1 MNGNKYIK
9 CIYPIRIFP
18 FPVLLDSLNKNRW
31 INLPTVKS
39 HICIYVHRLIIYRK
53 GNSLSFSVMPHIHAL
68 IKIAH
73 CNFICKTPLRVY
85 KGNRIIPTICKH
97 IAANNSLPGGYIGVG
112 IDESANYRIV
122 VSGLAVVEAGF
133 GIVVIASVTQGVDGC
148 VGAGG
153 RDRIAVGV
161 VFVISGGAAGG
172 VYQSYDVA
180 LEVGD
185 VIVDRAVLLHGN
197 GGAVGVVEEVQDGG
211 AVGFAEEFGAGVVR
225 NIVSTS
231 PVSVYTKSPFPS
243 IWLISKY
250 PSPVLGTMTKGMQ
263 YTL

>member
-68 IKIAH
+68 IKLAH

-112 IDESANYRIV
+112 IDESANCGII

-133 GIVVIASVTQGVDGC
+133 GIVVVAAVSEGVNGC
-148 VGAGG
+148 MGAGG
-153 RDRIAVGV
+153 RDCIAVGV
-161 VFVISGGAAGG
+161 VFVISGGIACG
-172 VYQSYDVA
+172 VNQSYDIA
-180 LEVGD
+180 LHIGD
-185 VIVDRAVLLHGN
+185 VIVDCAVLLHSD
-197 GGAVGVVEEVQDGG
+197 GGTVGIVEEVENRRSI
-211 AVGFAEEFGAGVVR
+211 GFPEEFAAGV
-225 NIVSTS
+225 IVGMGDSAYYLGSTG
-231 PVSVYTKSPFPS
+231 T
-243 IWLISKY
+243 ISGVIIG
-250 PSPVLGTMTKGMQ
+250 SGCGTVVGGF
-263 YTL
+263 